1 MIAMAQV
8 ANALRQ
14 TTELTSC
21 GSFVNRVP
29 SINDREN
36 SSSNVWQSDRP
47 LPGMP
52 TPQQNLDVN
61 QHQNSDNQNNN
72 NSHTSRSEHN
82 SVPVFKIS
90 PVFMGVT
97 SFLVISTGVV
107 CLVFYFGSKNS
118 HRKDLLV
125 AGMSLIVLGLTL
137 TCLREWYCSPNTNQN
152 HQISC
157 MCFRIV
163 SSSSSP
169 LATRRAAQTRP
180 VNLRNQEV
188 DPPTYASL
196 NYIVNNEEPLASQSS
211 FFKVTLESNCGS
223 VENES
228 YEEELS
234 PPTYNEVVKI
244 KRSFANEPSDTNS
257 GRQIESDNVAGS
269 SNITHT
275 PQSRPSQLKIR
286 ITNALS

>member
-1 MIAMAQV
+1 M
-8 ANALRQ
+8 
-14 TTELTSC
+14 
-21 GSFVNRVP
+21 P

-125 AGMSLIVLGLTL
+125 AGMSLIVLG
-137 TCLREWYCSPNTNQN
+137 
-152 HQISC
+152 
-157 MCFRIV
+157 
-163 SSSSSP
+163 
-169 LATRRAAQTRP
+169 
-180 VNLRNQEV
+180 
-188 DPPTYASL
+188 
-196 NYIVNNEEPLASQSS
+196 
-211 FFKVTLESNCGS
+211 
-223 VENES
+223 
-228 YEEELS
+228 
-234 PPTYNEVVKI
+234 
-244 KRSFANEPSDTNS
+244 KRLDY
-257 GRQIESDNVAGS
+257 
-269 SNITHT
+269 
-275 PQSRPSQLKIR
+275 LYK
-286 ITNALS
+286 